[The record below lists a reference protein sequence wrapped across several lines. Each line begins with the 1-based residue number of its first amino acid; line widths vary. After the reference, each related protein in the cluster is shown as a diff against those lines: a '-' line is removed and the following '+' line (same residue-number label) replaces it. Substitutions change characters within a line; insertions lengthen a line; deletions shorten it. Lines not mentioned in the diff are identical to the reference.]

1 MRKQMQT
8 DSAWITKRTDRRLQR
23 LLQIGFDVESTAQGR
38 LLRDNYPKAARP
50 AGRDQVDG

>member
-38 LLRDNYPKAARP
+38 LLRYNYPKAARP